1 MAQDNYQGDMSF
13 IYNDKVVEEL
23 EKLYKKAVK
32 ERRNWIE
39 YDNKRIS
46 TNFIYYVLKYS
57 GKLW

>member
-23 EKLYKKAVK
+23 EKLYTKALK
-32 ERRNWIE
+32 ARRNWIE

-46 TNFIYYVLKYS
+46 TNFIYYVLRYS
-57 GKLW
+57 GKL